1 MSESP
6 SLSLNRRQP
15 AFVVTNIFM
24 RLLLTLTAFLTLL
37 TSAERARAATFDLN
51 LQIYDMFS
59 QFDANELNILNAAK
73 QRVERMW
80 ETVLIGYQPGINVGT
95 MTVDIAPTTTGLAS
109 ANFVETTNQG
119 GFTLATKGFLSIN
132 VNEIE
137 NFANW
142 QGPGANGRNY
152 IDELIAHEVG
162 HALGIGTLW
171 ATNGAYSFGSFH
183 YTGVHGVAAYRAEFD
198 PLATY
203 VPVENAGGGG
213 TAEAHWDQRMRSSSL
228 EGTPPPADPYL
239 LDPRVGVTDRYGR
252 DRGLELMTGAID
264 ADYGEPFISRT
275 TVQSMRDLGYVV
287 AEFED
292 FNGDGTVNIADL
304 NILKANYGATGLEI
318 DSMAFGD
325 ANRDRVVDGLDFLQ
339 WQRAFVAGGGSL
351 SVPEPGA
358 VTVMLVGM
366 AILARAPRRSR

>member
-1 MSESP
+1 M
-6 SLSLNRRQP
+6 Q
-15 AFVVTNIFM
+15 
-24 RLLLTLTAFLTLL
+24 RLIAIIVLTATL
-37 TSAERARAATFDLN
+37 AIGERATAVAFDVDLSIVN
-51 LQIYDMFS
+51 S
-59 QFDANELNILNAAK
+59 ANQFDANEMNILTDAK
-73 QRVERMW
+73 TRVERMW
-80 ETVLIGYQPGINVGT
+80 ETVLIGYQPGINISSVPIT
-95 MTVDIAPTTTGLAS
+95 INATSSGLAA
-109 ANFVETTNQG
+109 ANFSGTTVQG
-119 GFTLATKGFLSIN
+119 GFTLATSGYLQIN

-171 ATNGAYSFGSFH
+171 STNGVYSFGSYQ
-183 YTGVHGVAAYRAEFD
+183 YTGAHGVAAYQADFNQ
-198 PLATY
+198 AVAY
-203 VPVENAGGGG
+203 VPVENAGNPG
-213 TAEAHWDQRMRSSSL
+213 TAEAHWDQRMRSSSQ

-264 ADYGEPFISRT
+264 ADYGEPFISRF
-275 TVQSMRDLGYVV
+275 TVQSMRDLGYTV

-325 ANRDRVVDGLDFLQ
+325 ANRDRVVDGADFLQ
-339 WQRAFVAGGGSL
+339 WQRAFAAGGGSL

-358 VTVMLVGM
+358 ASL
-366 AILARAPRRSR
+366 LALGALGAFRIRRAKRESLP